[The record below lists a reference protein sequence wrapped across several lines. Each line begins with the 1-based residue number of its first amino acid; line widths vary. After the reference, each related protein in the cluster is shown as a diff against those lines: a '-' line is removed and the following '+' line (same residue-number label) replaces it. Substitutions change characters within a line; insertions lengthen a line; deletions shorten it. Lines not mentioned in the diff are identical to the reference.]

1 MFREPIPEVFY
12 DLRSKNILQII
23 GNNIVIEGYAFEK
36 TNNILEII
44 FGFFIFLPV
53 WLLLGF
59 AIIDTSFGI
68 KFGKEYFD
76 FFKIEDVAHLFMF
89 FWMGLILLFFGKC
102 MNKSTVIDRD
112 KKCIYSVLNIL
123 DLIEINLNKIN
134 IEDIVEIG
142 NNVTFYKGKH
152 AGSSAHP
159 FHPTTNYCH
168 IYLVSFL
175 LKSGEIINIPFGGTK
190 NCYKDTVDLA
200 KGMSE
205 LLGKTLIICKDDCK
219 LRIEAGYNNYVF
231 KVEKITP
238 FSYKADLLKGFKK
251 LAIII
256 CASTIL
262 IIISYIICTATT
274 KQGLTKKVFVKD
286 MKRLF
291 GINLQKR

>member
-1 MFREPIPEVFY
+1 MFREPIPQVFY
-12 DLRSKNILQII
+12 DLRSKDILQII
-23 GNNIVIEGYAFEK
+23 DNNIVLYGYSFEK
-36 TNNILEII
+36 INKAIAVIYTFFYLLPLWLLIGFII
-44 FGFFIFLPV
+44 INEFFIADLF
-53 WLLLGF
+53 
-59 AIIDTSFGI
+59 
-68 KFGKEYFD
+68 KEYID
-76 FFKIEDVAHLFMF
+76 FFRYNELSLLFVL
-89 FWMGLILLFFGKC
+89 FWMVMCVIFFAMCVKKEIVL
-102 MNKSTVIDRD
+102 NRD
-112 KKCIYSVLNIL
+112 KNCIYNVLNIL
-123 DLIEINLNKIN
+123 DLIKIKLNKIN

-238 FSYKADLLKGFKK
+238 FSYKANAIKVFKK
-251 LAIII
+251 LAIIFCSVI
-256 CASTIL
+256 MLFIL
-262 IIISYIICTATT
+262 SYIISAATT
-274 KQGLTKKVFVKD
+274 KQGLTKKVFIKD

>member
-23 GNNIVIEGYAFEK
+23 GNNIVIEGYTFEK
-36 TNNILEII
+36 TNNTLEFI

-68 KFGKEYFD
+68 KFGKEYFN

-89 FWMGLILLFFGKC
+89 FWMGLILFFFGKC

-134 IEDIVEIG
+134 IEDIIEIG
-142 NNVTFYKGKH
+142 NNVAIYKGKR
-152 AGSSAHP
+152 AGLENHP
-159 FHPTTNYCH
+159 FHPVTYYCH
-168 IYLVSFL
+168 RYLVSFL
-175 LKSGEIINIPFGGTK
+175 LKSGEMISIPFEC
-190 NCYKDTVDLA
+190 NLESYDNTVDIA
-200 KGMSE
+200 KGISE
-205 LLGKTLIICKDDCK
+205 LLGKLFFVCRDDCFLKIGARNNSYFFK
-219 LRIEAGYNNYVF
+219 L
-231 KVEKITP
+231 EKREP
-238 FSYKADLLKGFKK
+238 FSYKADAIKVFKK
-251 LAIII
+251 LAIIFCSVI
-256 CASTIL
+256 IL
-262 IIISYIICTATT
+262 FILSYIISAATT